1 MDREKT
7 TEEKIE
13 RHLKM
18 LVILKLLERKEL
30 IGSYL
35 FTKKQVDGKRHEIAK
50 EYIDNIDNNEL
61 K

>member
-1 MDREKT
+1 MD

-30 IGSYL
+30 IEKYL
-35 FTKKQVDGKRHEIAK
+35 FTKEKVEDKFFKIAR
-50 EYIDNIDNNEL
+50 EYIDNIDDNEL